1 MVKAEIPDYAV
12 FEDYRPTVGFAVL
25 VRWVLLAA
33 WLFVLNYRIEYDQTW
48 AALIVMAGGLAAL
61 NAYMSWRIVTRR
73 PISLHYAFALSVA
86 DLTVI
91 TASLFLVGG
100 LQNPYYVFY
109 YPALLGL
116 SLMFP
121 GRASL
126 ALASTVIALYISMA
140 FIVSPT
146 LIWEREQEKWLVT
159 RIFTM
164 VGIVAAGMLI
174 TGWERGRREEA
185 VAAERQRAH
194 ENLELQRRAQKA
206 EREVQEE
213 RIRISQDT
221 HDGAAQSAYVL
232 SLGLETCLQLAKGNG
247 AKLRDRLKALH
258 AQSTQVLWEL
268 RYSINLGPLFEG
280 KGLAQIL
287 DDHVENFKAITSIPT
302 TFAQTGKERELP
314 AVTKQRLFSV
324 AHNALTN
331 VYKYAQA
338 SKVSV
343 ELAYSDG
350 DLNLSISDDGVG
362 LDIAGLDS
370 SSGHGVRNMRRVAEE
385 LGGSLDM
392 SSAPG
397 KGTTVMVTVPLQEG
411 AVMAQ

>member
-1 MVKAEIPDYAV
+1 M
-12 FEDYRPTVGFAVL
+12 
-25 VRWVLLAA
+25 
-33 WLFVLNYRIEYDQTW
+33 
-48 AALIVMAGGLAAL
+48 
-61 NAYMSWRIVTRR
+61 
-73 PISLHYAFALSVA
+73 
-86 DLTVI
+86 
-91 TASLFLVGG
+91 
-100 LQNPYYVFY
+100 
-109 YPALLGL
+109 LGL
-116 SLMFP
+116 SLIFP

-126 ALASTVIALYISMA
+126 ALVSAVIALYISMA

-146 LIWEREQEKWLVT
+146 LIWEQEQEKWLVT

-185 VAAERQRAH
+185 VAAERHSAD

-232 SLGLETCLQLAKGNG
+232 SLGLETCLQLAVGNG

-268 RYSINLGPLFEG
+268 RYSINIGPLFEG

-287 DDHVENFKAITSIPT
+287 NDHVENFKAITSIPT
-302 TFAQTGKERELP
+302 TFAKKGKETELP

-331 VYKYAQA
+331 AYKYAQA
-338 SKVSV
+338 SKVNV
-343 ELAYSDG
+343 ELAYGDG
-350 DLNLSISDDGVG
+350 NLELSISDDGVG
-362 LDIAGLDS
+362 LDVPSLDS

-392 SSAPG
+392 SSASG
-397 KGTTVMVTVPLQEG
+397 KGTTAMVTVPLQEG
-411 AVMAQ
+411 AAFITPSLE